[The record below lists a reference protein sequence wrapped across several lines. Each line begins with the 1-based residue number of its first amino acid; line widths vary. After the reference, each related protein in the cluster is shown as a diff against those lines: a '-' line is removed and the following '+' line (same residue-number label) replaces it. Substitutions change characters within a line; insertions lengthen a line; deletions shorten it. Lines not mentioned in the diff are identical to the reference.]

1 MQKRNRKL
9 VKGIHKMQKR
19 SNKKPRSE
27 VTPEGHRIIQ
37 MKKQAF
43 FFTKSANEKIRKLKD
58 YQVHLHIDNNVPPV
72 VQKERRIP
80 LALRK
85 RVNAEIA
92 KMEKAGIIE
101 DVTNEATPWLNPL
114 VIVPKPEEGVRI
126 CLDMREANKA
136 INRTRYPTATV
147 EDLKIKL
154 SGSKVFTKLDMRS
167 AFHQLELSEDSRPIT
182 AFQSETGIKRYTR
195 LIFGVN
201 SASKEM
207 QHVLRSLIADINGVE
222 NIADDLFIF
231 AKSQE
236 KHDVILNKVLKRFE
250 EKGFT
255 LNLEKCVFCKSNL
268 EFFGH
273 IFSEE
278 GMKPSP
284 KKIETI
290 TNMPQPEDV
299 KSLRSFLELTNCMQ
313 TYILDYSTIT
323 YPLRQL
329 IKEKAEWKWTSECE
343 HAFATLKSALSSES
357 CLAYFD
363 ENKETFMF
371 TDASPY
377 GISAVLLQK
386 SKGKDDVK
394 VISYSSKSLTETE
407 MKYAQIERE
416 CLSIVYGCEKNRL
429 YLIGREFTIFN
440 DHKALVNL
448 LNNPKSTIP
457 LRIERLTLR
466 LQGYNFT
473 IKHVKSA
480 ENISDYASRH
490 PHTFSDD
497 KKSNGIEE
505 YVNFTATY
513 ACPKAVTLDDIKT
526 QTSQDKICQHLASI
540 IEKNNWHL
548 LDKPTNYPDLSSKE
562 LDELR
567 HYRKFKHELTVSNN
581 KDIVLKQRRIILP
594 KCYHNIA
601 VTLAHQGHQGVQ
613 KTKELLRSKVY
624 FQGID
629 NMVEKKISNCIPCQA
644 VTPTSADAPI
654 RIMDIP
660 EQVWETLNIDFLGP
674 FPTGYYLFVVI
685 DQRSKFPE
693 VEFLKSTKAETLI
706 PCLDRMFS
714 TYGNPRNVISD
725 NGPPFSSQKNT
736 SYFKQRGIKH
746 RRITPLWPQANA
758 EAERFMQPLNKIM
771 RTAKLE
777 HKDWREEVYRFLF
790 AYRSTPHSTTK
801 VAPSELMFNR
811 KISYSI
817 PLIDNKLTYENQQQ
831 IATDNNK
838 AAKIKNKQYAD
849 ERRHTKEPS
858 LCEEDR
864 VIVKQ
869 LKYNKLSTP
878 YSIQPYRV
886 TKINDTMV
894 TAQSEIESSNITRNI
909 SHFKSIPTTAPTPII
924 VKEEE
929 DIAIE
934 PQLPVSQPANKP
946 PFRNY
951 TPPNQNRKI
960 YPTRSR
966 RPVHQWRKY

>member
-1 MQKRNRKL
+1 
-9 VKGIHKMQKR
+9 
-19 SNKKPRSE
+19 
-27 VTPEGHRIIQ
+27 
-37 MKKQAF
+37 
-43 FFTKSANEKIRKLKD
+43 
-58 YQVHLHIDNNVPPV
+58 
-72 VQKERRIP
+72 
-80 LALRK
+80 
-85 RVNAEIA
+85 
-92 KMEKAGIIE
+92 
-101 DVTNEATPWLNPL
+101 
-114 VIVPKPEEGVRI
+114 
-126 CLDMREANKA
+126 
-136 INRTRYPTATV
+136 
-147 EDLKIKL
+147 
-154 SGSKVFTKLDMRS
+154 
-167 AFHQLELSEDSRPIT
+167 
-182 AFQSETGIKRYTR
+182 
-195 LIFGVN
+195 
-201 SASKEM
+201 
-207 QHVLRSLIADINGVE
+207 
-222 NIADDLFIF
+222 
-231 AKSQE
+231 
-236 KHDVILNKVLKRFE
+236 
-250 EKGFT
+250 
-255 LNLEKCVFCKSNL
+255 
-268 EFFGH
+268 
-273 IFSEE
+273 
-278 GMKPSP
+278 
-284 KKIETI
+284 
-290 TNMPQPEDV
+290 
-299 KSLRSFLELTNCMQ
+299 MQ
-313 TYILDYSTIT
+313 TYILDYGTIT

-329 IKEKAEWKWTSECE
+329 IKEKAEWTSECK

-386 SKGKDDVK
+386 SNGKDDVK
-394 VISYSSKSLTETE
+394 VISYSSKSFIETE

-416 CLSIVYGCEKNRL
+416 CLSIVYGCKKDRL
-429 YLIGREFTIFN
+429 YLIAREFTIFN
-440 DHKALVNL
+440 DQKALVNL
-448 LNNPKSTIP
+448 LSNPKSTIP

-480 ENISDYASRH
+480 ENISDYASRY

-513 ACPKAVTLDDIKT
+513 ACPKAITLDDIKT

-540 IEKNNWHL
+540 IGKNNWHL

-562 LDELR
+562 LDELK
-567 HYRKFKHELTVSNN
+567 HYRKFKHELTLI
-581 KDIVLKQRRIILP
+581 KD
-594 KCYHNIA
+594 
-601 VTLAHQGHQGVQ
+601 
-613 KTKELLRSKVY
+613 TKVLLRSKVY

-629 NMVEKKISNCIPCQA
+629 DLVEKKISNYIPCQA
-644 VTPTSADAPI
+644 VTPTRADAPI

-693 VEFLKSTKAETLI
+693 VEFLKSTKAEILI

-725 NGPPFSSQKNT
+725 NGPPFSSQKIK

-777 HKDWREEVYRFLF
+777 HKDWRNEVYRFLF

-817 PLIDNKLTYENQQQ
+817 PSIDNKLTYENQQQ
-831 IATDNNK
+831 IATDNDK

-858 LCEEDR
+858 LCEGDR
-864 VIVKQ
+864 VVVVQ
-869 LKYNKLSTP
+869 HTTLQSYENK
-878 YSIQPYRV
+878 
-886 TKINDTMV
+886 
-894 TAQSEIESSNITRNI
+894 
-909 SHFKSIPTTAPTPII
+909 
-924 VKEEE
+924 
-929 DIAIE
+929 
-934 PQLPVSQPANKP
+934 
-946 PFRNY
+946 
-951 TPPNQNRKI
+951 
-960 YPTRSR
+960 
-966 RPVHQWRKY
+966 